1 MTAAMSERNAPY
13 HAHPATGQGPPS
25 SGRRSARAHPRAIL
39 ALIGAGAV
47 ATIWL
52 WWHGTPGIHGA
63 GDWITNAGRVLGLLA
78 GYGVVILI
86 ALMARIPPLERGIGA
101 DRLARWHA
109 MGGRYVVGL
118 VVFHALLITWGYA
131 ITAHESVPGE
141 TWTLLDSYPDV
152 LMATVGGLLLV
163 GVGIVSAKAVRP
175 RLKYETW
182 YYLHLYT
189 YLAVALAFS
198 HQFATGAQFISDTAA
213 RVVWSALY
221 IGVGLAILWFR
232 FVTPVRQAARHQ
244 MRVLSVH
251 KEAPGVVSVVIG
263 GRDLHDLQAEPGQF
277 FRWRFLAPGLWWAS
291 SPYSLSAP
299 PAADRLRIT
308 VKAAGGHSRAIA
320 KLKPGT
326 RVVTEGPYGAL
337 THARRKKAKVALIAG
352 GVGITPLRALFES
365 LPAAPGD
372 ISMIYRVTSPRDVV
386 FRRELEKIA
395 EQRGARLW
403 FVAGSRADLGGDPLN
418 AGELLRRIPG
428 LAKHDVYVCGPP
440 GMADSVIRELRDA
453 GVRRGHIHNE
463 SFEF

>member
-1 MTAAMSERNAPY
+1 MTAAMSERNAPL
-13 HAHPATGQGPPS
+13 PADPAAGLAPPPV
-25 SGRRSARAHPRAIL
+25 RRPARAHPRVIL

-52 WWHGTPGIHGA
+52 WWHGTPSIHGT

-78 GYGVVILI
+78 GYGIVVLI

-118 VVFHALLITWGYA
+118 VVCHALLITWGYA

-141 TWTLLDSYPDV
+141 AWTLLDSYPDV
-152 LMATVGGLLLV
+152 LMATVGGLLLL
-163 GVGIVSAKAVRP
+163 GVGIVSATAIRP
-175 RLKYETW
+175 RFKYETW

-198 HQFATGAQFISDTAA
+198 HQFANGAEFISNAAA
-213 RVVWSALY
+213 RWTWSAFY

-244 MRVLSVH
+244 LRVLAVK
-251 KEAPGVVSVVIG
+251 KEARNVVSVLIG
-263 GRDLHDLQAEPGQF
+263 GRDLQELRAEPGQF
-277 FRWRFLAPGLWWAS
+277 FRWRFLAPGLWWTS

-299 PAADRLRIT
+299 PSPDKLRIT
-308 VKAAGGHSRAIA
+308 VKAAGVHSRALA

-337 THARRKKAKVALIAG
+337 TPAVRKKAKVALIAG

-365 LPAAPGD
+365 LPGAPGD
-372 ISMIYRVTSPRDVV
+372 LTLIYRVTSQRDVV
-386 FRRELEKIA
+386 FRRELEQIA
-395 EQRGARLW
+395 ERRGARLW
-403 FVAGSRADLGGDPLN
+403 FVAGSRADLGSDPLD

-428 LAKHDVYVCGPP
+428 LNRHDVYVCGPP
-440 GMADSVIRELRDA
+440 GMTESVIRQLRDA
-453 GVRRGHIHNE
+453 GVQRGRIHHE